1 MSRRRNLTI
10 VSALVVAALATL
22 LLLKVAGS
30 NKRVIQEK
38 VPLAKVFIV
47 TQPVKAGTKGEDMG
61 RFAQV
66 KEVRE
71 QDRVPAAINQLAQLQ
86 GLIATVDL
94 IPGEQVLST
103 RFGSTET
110 RAGVTIPPDL
120 STISILLSPDRVVG
134 GRLEAGKDR
143 VAVLATLSA
152 FRDAQN
158 NLIAND
164 ETHIMLHKVAVVNV
178 QFAGSQS
185 QNPGSTAPAAQDTIP
200 SGSMIVTLAVTGPNA
215 ERIVFASEKGSLW
228 LAKEPNDASEGGTKL
243 VDRINIWD
251 DVSNSPAGAV
261 TATGVVAGPN
271 APTTTLP
278 GTATAA
284 AGNAPTTTTTTTTRP
299 VARATATKPGP
310 TTTTNVTR
318 RVGVF
323 TSPKA
328 ASSPIPTSVDTTV
341 VRLGH

>member
-1 MSRRRNLTI
+1 MPTRS
-10 VSALVVAALATL
+10 S
-22 LLLKVAGS
+22 GS
-30 NKRVIQEK
+30 
-38 VPLAKVFIV
+38 
-47 TQPVKAGTKGEDMG
+47 
-61 RFAQV
+61 
-66 KEVRE
+66 
-71 QDRVPAAINQLAQLQ
+71 
-86 GLIATVDL
+86 LIAVRCAS
-94 IPGEQVLST
+94 VLST

-178 QFAGSQS
+178 QFAGSQA

-200 SGSMIVTLAVTGPNA
+200 GGSMIVTLAVTGPNA

-251 DVSNSPAGAV
+251 DVSNSPGAA
-261 TATGVVAGPN
+261 TATGLVADPN

-278 GTATAA
+278 GTAPGAR
-284 AGNAPTTTTTTTTRP
+284 GNGPTTTTTTTTLL
-299 VARATATKPGP
+299 ARAAAKKPGP
-310 TTTTNVTR
+310 TTTTTTSVKH

-323 TSPKA
+323 TSPNA
-328 ASSPIPTSVDTTV
+328 ASSPTRASVDTTV
-341 VRLGH
+341 VQLGH